1 MMDRTYDEIMRDI
14 ESGLS
19 GDPKEDAEYL
29 KEMAE
34 VWKDHEEAERIHR
47 AIARLLYGLLPQ
59 EGQAKFAAD
68 TGKERKDIM
77 ERLENVRFL
86 MFRKKYD
93 EALKEMETL
102 VEMAEH
108 SLYADED
115 AAMYFSFDEA
125 FEEVLYIA
133 VHEPVKEIHRAAI
146 PMSRIY
152 GTYGILLVELGR
164 VAEAQKALEKGLRWN
179 PIDCEIRAE
188 YAETFKM
195 QKDYERYL
203 DEVLA
208 SFPYIFRPK
217 FLARAYRDIGYYFIE
232 NKKYSEATFLYWLS
246 MRYEPDSR
254 TAQAELYYIEQ
265 IAEEEVKQL
274 SVNEVQALS
283 ETYEFPLGA
292 DHRMLSLAYQMGK
305 HRLETHQPGAE
316 YFLNIAYDF
325 THDEEIKQM
334 LDSIVKPA

>member
-1 MMDRTYDEIMRDI
+1 MKDRTYDEIMRDI

-19 GDPKEDAEYL
+19 GDPVEDADYL
-29 KEMAE
+29 REMAE
-34 VWKDHEEAERIHR
+34 VYREHEEADRIHR
-47 AIARLLYGLLPQ
+47 AIARLMYGLLPA
-59 EGQAKFAAD
+59 EGKAKFAAAAEKD
-68 TGKERKDIM
+68 RRDIM
-77 ERLENVRFL
+77 ERIENVRFL
-86 MFRKKYD
+86 MFRKKDD
-93 EALKEMETL
+93 EALREMEEL

-115 AAMYFSFDEA
+115 AALYFSFDEA

-133 VHEPVKEIHRAAI
+133 VHQPAKEVRRAAV

-164 VAEAQKALEKGLRWN
+164 VEEAQKALEKGLRWN

-203 DEVLA
+203 DEVLK
-208 SFPYIFRPK
+208 SFRYIFRPK
-217 FLARAYRDIGYYFIE
+217 YLARAFRDIGFYFIE
-232 NKKYSEATFLYWLS
+232 NKKYSEATFMYWLS

-274 SVNEVQALS
+274 SVNEVRALS

-292 DHRMLSLAYQMGK
+292 DKLVLNLAYQMGK
-305 HRLETHQPGAE
+305 HRLETNQPGAE
-316 YFLNIAYDF
+316 YFLTIAYDF
-325 THDEEIKQM
+325 THDEEIRDM

>member
-1 MMDRTYDEIMRDI
+1 MKDRTYDEIMRDI

-19 GDPKEDAEYL
+19 GDPKEDADYL

-34 VWKDHEEAERIHR
+34 VYRDHEEADRIHR
-47 AIARLLYGLLPQ
+47 AIARLLYGLLPA

-68 TGKERKDIM
+68 TDKDRRDIM
-77 ERLENVRFL
+77 ERIENVRFL
-86 MFRKKYD
+86 MFRKKD
-93 EALKEMETL
+93 EEALREMEEL

-115 AAMYFSFDEA
+115 ASMYFSFNEA

-133 VHEPVKEIHRAAI
+133 IHQPAKEVRRAAI

-164 VAEAQKALEKGLRWN
+164 VEEAQKALEKGLRWN

-188 YAETFKM
+188 YDETFKM

-203 DEVLA
+203 NEVLA
-208 SFPYIFRPK
+208 SFRYIFRPK
-217 FLARAYRDIGYYFIE
+217 YLARAFRDIGYYFIE
-232 NKKYSEATFLYWLS
+232 NKMYSEATFLYWMS

-265 IAEEEVKQL
+265 MAEEEVKQL
-274 SVNEVQALS
+274 SVNEVRALS

-292 DHRMLSLAYQMGK
+292 DKLVLNLAYQMGK

-316 YFLNIAYDF
+316 YFLTIAYDF
-325 THDEEIKQM
+325 THDEEIKGM